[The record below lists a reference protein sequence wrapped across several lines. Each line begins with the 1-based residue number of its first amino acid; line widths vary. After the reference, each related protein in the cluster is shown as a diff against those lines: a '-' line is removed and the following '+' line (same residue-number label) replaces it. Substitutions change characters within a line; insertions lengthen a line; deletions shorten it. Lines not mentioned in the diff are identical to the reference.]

1 MAYPEKRPGGWTVR
15 VKIGVNPETGN
26 DIYRRISKDP
36 TTGKLFPTKNIAKT
50 YGQDLEAEMRAG
62 TWVDPRR
69 GETTWN
75 EWWDAWITSQDIDD
89 GTVAF
94 YTSLYTNHI
103 GPRWGTTTL
112 GETRG
117 IDVTTWL
124 KDLREGTVE
133 TGPPGKRRARKY
145 APRTPEGIRK
155 QMSLMLDDAVAEAM
169 LVRNVLHIE
178 AKSKMRGR
186 RTNRVKPQMRPKLHV
201 EPGDVVAIA
210 VQMNAI
216 VGPVAFV
223 RTMLAGWTGLR
234 PGEQAAIERANC
246 KAAERKPRI
255 VVDEDKGAIREYAK
269 GPVQF
274 GPPKGGLGREVLL
287 PPSLALLLDD
297 WLISLPGKPYLIP
310 GVNGD
315 VWRRR
320 EWNERWRFGCDGKHE
335 LQRVG
340 RRFETLETWAYPPI
354 VTGLEFKGLRRAHNI
369 WLTED
374 GIPEVVRAH
383 RLGHAMSDEMQAA
396 YSLVSAAME
405 RALLE
410 ALERRWNEALTPE
423 AWEIISQISPR
434 LAKKRSEA
442 ETEKGKGP
450 VSP

>member
-36 TTGKLFPTKNIAKT
+36 ATGKSFPTKNSAKT

-69 GETTWN
+69 GETTWDQ
-75 EWWDAWITSQDIDD
+75 WWDAWITSQDVDD

-103 GPRWGTTTL
+103 GPRWGATTL

-117 IDVTTWL
+117 IDITNWL
-124 KDLREGTVE
+124 KDLRDGNVE

-155 QMSLMLDDAVAEAM
+155 QMRLMLDDAVAEGM
-169 LVRNVLHIE
+169 LTRNVLQIE
-178 AKSKMRGR
+178 ARSRMRGR

-201 EPGDVVAIA
+201 EPDDVVAIA
-210 VQMNAI
+210 VQMHGIA
-216 VGPVAFV
+216 GPVAFV
-223 RTMLAGWTGLR
+223 RTLLAGWTGLR
-234 PGEQAAIERANC
+234 PGEQAAIERGNC
-246 KAAERKPRI
+246 KSAERKPRI

-269 GPVQF
+269 GPVEF
-274 GPPKGGLGREVLL
+274 GPPKGGVGREVLL
-287 PPSLALLLDD
+287 SSSLALLLDD
-297 WLISLPGKPYLIP
+297 WLTSVGLYLLPGP
-310 GVNGD
+310 NGP

-320 EWNERWRFGCDGKHE
+320 EWNERWRIGCDGKRE
-335 LQRVG
+335 IKRTG
-340 RRFETLETWAYPPI
+340 RQFETLDAWQWPPI
-354 VTGLEFKGLRRAHNI
+354 VSGLEFKGLRRAHNV

-396 YSLVSAAME
+396 YSLVSSSME
-405 RALLE
+405 KELLHS
-410 ALERRWNEALTPE
+410 LERRWTEAMTPE

-434 LAKKRSEA
+434 LAAKRS
-442 ETEKGKGP
+442 
-450 VSP
+450 